1 MKYRIL
7 CLLSYGAF
15 RLEIPALVLKSEY
28 LLQPLERTESF
39 ALRIQDGVK
48 AQVSDDTCSRNLF
61 TFFLIWHIEAFSQVL
76 LGELRCYC
84 CCSFVVFIYL
94 YLKLNRVL
102 EISQN
107 SPCYLWILFLFVIRG
122 FEFFTHTPWS

>member
-48 AQVSDDTCSRNLF
+48 AKVSDDTCSRIPYLAYRGIFASAAGRITLLLLLF
-61 TFFLIWHIEAFSQVL
+61 F
-76 LGELRCYC
+76 C
-84 CCSFVVFIYL
+84 CFHLFIF
-94 YLKLNRVL
+94 KT
-102 EISQN
+102 E
-107 SPCYLWILFLFVIRG
+107 
-122 FEFFTHTPWS
+122 